1 MKVDYDSEG
10 RSLLFEFGDSE
21 DYDRVKELSGGEC
34 IVWVLADR
42 AVSIQL
48 LSADRDIAALD
59 EAAENFDLDAEGLR
73 AAAHAALD
81 APDREITIEIG
92 RKRLVG
98 TEARAA

>member
-1 MKVDYDSEG
+1 
-10 RSLLFEFGDSE
+10 
-21 DYDRVKELSGGEC
+21 LSGGEC

-73 AAAHAALD
+73 AAAHAALT

-92 RKRLVG
+92 QKRLVG

>member
-10 RSLLFEFGDSE
+10 RSLLFEFGDAE
-21 DYDRVKELSGGEC
+21 DYDHVKELSGGEC
-34 IVWVLADR
+34 IVWVLTDR

-59 EAAENFDLDAEGLR
+59 EAAENFDLDAEGLK
-73 AAAHAALD
+73 AAAHAALA

-92 RKRLVG
+92 EKRLIE